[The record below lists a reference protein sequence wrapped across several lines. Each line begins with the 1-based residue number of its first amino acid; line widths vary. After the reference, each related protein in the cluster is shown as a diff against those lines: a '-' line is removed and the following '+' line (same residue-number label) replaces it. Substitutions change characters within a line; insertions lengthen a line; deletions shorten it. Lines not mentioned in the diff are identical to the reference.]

1 MFEEAKQKL
10 RGSIAPIVTPF
21 HEDYSIDYATF
32 ENLIDWHIS
41 SGTHAISVTGTTGE
55 PSSLTVEERIRV
67 METAVK
73 KINGR
78 VPFVPGTGSTNHQE
92 TLYLTKK
99 AQEMGA
105 DAALVIVPYYNKPSQ
120 HALYKHYKIVAD
132 SVDIP
137 IIVYNIPG
145 RTATNLHVDT
155 LARLHEDCPNIAHRA
170 FHGEWGQ
177 LKVSERLKYIYK
189 IADLIDEHIEEI
201 APLESM
207 DTGLPISQTKN
218 MVARSAQNFRFYAEM
233 VSNRLVGEAYQV
245 DDEFINYTIHKPIG
259 VAGLITPWNAPF
271 MLETWKIAPALAT
284 GNTVVLKP
292 GEWSPVTA
300 NRLAEIIDKAE
311 LPKGVFNV
319 VHGFGETAGASLVAH
334 PNVQLISFTG
344 ETTTGSEIIKN
355 GADTLKRVSA
365 ELGGK
370 SPIIVFDDA
379 DFDRALDACTWGI
392 FSFNGER
399 CTANSRLFV
408 QESIYEQ
415 FVDALKERIPKI
427 IVGDPLNNETEVGPL
442 IHIEH
447 FNNVKKYIQLAK
459 DEGAEIYSGEV
470 PKEFGK
476 GNFVPPTLLLN
487 VTNEMRVAQEEIFGP
502 VMAVM
507 KFTDEKEVIR
517 LANDTKY
524 GLAGYVWTNDIKRGH
539 RVAQGVDSGMVWI
552 NSQNV
557 RDLRIPFGGS
567 KYSGM
572 GREGGHYAFDFYTET
587 QVVHVALSAHH
598 IPQFGKKEK

>member
-1 MFEEAKQKL
+1 MKSQRKDRREEMSNLKDIQLYINGEFVDAASGK
-10 RGSIAPIVTPF
+10 
-21 HEDYSIDYATF
+21 TF
-32 ENLIDWHIS
+32 EN
-41 SGTHAISVTGTTGE
+41 
-55 PSSLTVEERIRV
+55 
-67 METAVK
+67 
-73 KINGR
+73 IN
-78 VPFVPGTGSTNHQE
+78 PFTNE
-92 TLYLTKK
+92 VINYI
-99 AQEMGA
+99 AEG
-105 DAALVIVPYYNKPSQ
+105 DAADI
-120 HALYKHYKIVAD
+120 HVA
-132 SVDIP
+132 VE
-137 IIVYNIPG
+137 
-145 RTATNLHVDT
+145 A
-155 LARLHEDCPNIAHRA
+155 AHRA

>member
-1 MFEEAKQKL
+1 MN
-10 RGSIAPIVTPF
+10 SIKDIQLYINGEFVDAA
-21 HEDYSIDYATF
+21 SGKSF
-32 ENLIDWHIS
+32 ENRNPFTNEVINYVAEGDS
-41 SGTHAISVTGTTGE
+41 ADVNA
-55 PSSLTVEERIRV
+55 
-67 METAVK
+67 AVK
-73 KINGR
+73 
-78 VPFVPGTGSTNHQE
+78 
-92 TLYLTKK
+92 
-99 AQEMGA
+99 
-105 DAALVIVPYYNKPSQ
+105 AAN
-120 HALYKHYKIVAD
+120 
-132 SVDIP
+132 
-137 IIVYNIPG
+137 
-145 RTATNLHVDT
+145 
-155 LARLHEDCPNIAHRA
+155 RA
-170 FHGEWGQ
+170 FHGEWGRM
-177 LKVSERLKYIYK
+177 KVSERLKYIHK
-189 IADLIDEHIEEI
+189 IADLIDEYISEI
-201 APLESM
+201 APLESL

-218 MVARSAQNFRFYAEM
+218 MVARAAQNFRFYAEM

-245 DDEFINYTIHKPIG
+245 DGEFINYTIHKPIG

-292 GEWSPVTA
+292 GEWSPLTA

-319 VHGFGETAGASLVAH
+319 VHGYGETAGASLVAH
-334 PNVQLISFTG
+334 PDVKLISFTG

-370 SPIIVFDDA
+370 SPIIVFEDA

-399 CTANSRLFV
+399 CTANSRLFI
-408 QESIYEQ
+408 QDSIYEK
-415 FVDALKERIPKI
+415 FVDALKERVPNIV
-427 IVGDPLNNETEVGPL
+427 VGDPLDPKTEVGPL
-442 IHIEH
+442 IHVEH
-447 FNNVKKYIQLAK
+447 FNNVKKYIEIAK
-459 DEGAEIYSGEV
+459 EEGAEIFSSEV
-470 PKEFGK
+470 PMQYEK

-487 VTNEMRVAQEEIFGP
+487 VSNDMKVAQEEIFGP

-507 KFTDEKEVIR
+507 KFKDEAEVIR

-587 QVVHVALSAHH
+587 QVIHVALGDHH
-598 IPQFGKKEK
+598 IPQFGKNKH

>member
-1 MFEEAKQKL
+1 MSNLKDIQLYINGEFVDAASGK
-10 RGSIAPIVTPF
+10 
-21 HEDYSIDYATF
+21 TF
-32 ENLIDWHIS
+32 EN
-41 SGTHAISVTGTTGE
+41 
-55 PSSLTVEERIRV
+55 
-67 METAVK
+67 
-73 KINGR
+73 IN
-78 VPFVPGTGSTNHQE
+78 PFTNE
-92 TLYLTKK
+92 VINYI
-99 AQEMGA
+99 AEG
-105 DAALVIVPYYNKPSQ
+105 DAADI
-120 HALYKHYKIVAD
+120 HVA
-132 SVDIP
+132 VE
-137 IIVYNIPG
+137 
-145 RTATNLHVDT
+145 A
-155 LARLHEDCPNIAHRA
+155 AHRA